1 MLERKTM
8 NVEKMEQGMRLF
20 LEGME
25 VEDTDGQ
32 HLKDTPKRIV
42 KAWAESFLN
51 GYAQD
56 PKQVLGTIFQD
67 PCSEMIV
74 VKDIP
79 FASMCAHHF
88 LPFIGKAKIG
98 YIPNGKIVGLSKLAR
113 VLECFSQR
121 LQIQERLTQ
130 QVAEAINV
138 ALGAYGVGV
147 ILTATHQCMTLRGIK
162 KPGSETITSSML
174 GVFRSDEKARHEFLS
189 L

>member
-1 MLERKTM
+1 M
-8 NVEKMEQGMRLF
+8 NTEKMEQGMKLF

-25 VEDTDGQ
+25 VEDIDGQ

-42 KAWAESFLN
+42 KAWSESFLG
-51 GYAQD
+51 GYSQD
-56 PKQVLGTIFQD
+56 PKQVLGTIFED

-98 YIPNGKIVGLSKLAR
+98 YIPNGKIIGLSKLAR

-130 QVAEAINV
+130 QVAETIMIAINPLGV
-138 ALGAYGVGV
+138 AV
-147 ILTATHQCMTLRGIK
+147 ILEAEHQCMTLRGIK
-162 KPGSETITSSML
+162 KPGSKTITSSLL
-174 GVFRSDEKARHEFLS
+174 GVFRSDEKTRAEFLS